1 MILDFLTSH
10 LRLTLIHPPNGEGGA
25 LYIKCTL
32 AGMSGPPGIPVRLK
46 MLLQVYPSQYWSK
59 FKISS
64 NDAGE
69 HKILAIFALKTINF
83 CRVTITAYLSL
94 GCI

>member
-46 MLLQVYPSQYWSK
+46 MLVQAYYSQYWSK

-64 NDAGE
+64 KDTGE
-69 HKILAIFALKTINF
+69 FKISVIFALKTIKV
-83 CRVTITAYLSL
+83 CPVTITEDLSS
-94 GCI
+94 GWI